1 MSWSCEESTKELG
14 TNQNHSSS
22 RSIFLPQMQLFP
34 YLMRKDVLT
43 VGRTEALLSSGCS
56 FCILDGP
63 GPPLAIKVCRADLSP
78 SACTEE
84 QQMAFRLILHLWL
97 TNLPGTRVN
106 RELGTPYVPDS
117 PCWPESPSFSQ
128 HMPSW
133 AQVEG
138 GSEESCLKVTGR
150 KIIDIKTHI
159 GSGHRLV
166 TS

>member
-1 MSWSCEESTKELG
+1 MFWGCEESTKESG

-22 RSIFLPQMQLFP
+22 KSIFLPQKQLFP
-34 YLMRKDVLT
+34 CLVRKGGLA
-43 VGRTEALLSSGCS
+43 VGRTEGLPSSGRS

-84 QQMAFRLILHLWL
+84 QQMAFRLILRLWL

-106 RELGTPYVPDS
+106 RKLGTPYVPDS
-117 PCWPESPSFSQ
+117 PCWPESLSFSR

-133 AQVEG
+133 AQ
-138 GSEESCLKVTGR
+138 CKVGQR
-150 KIIDIKTHI
+150 KAA
-159 GSGHRLV
+159 
-166 TS
+166 